1 MRVALL
7 VSFVLGMSGS
17 TLAQAQV
24 SPAANLGDRYVKAC
38 LKEDTE
44 AFCRCEYQ
52 AVAQRVKDPKDLE
65 FLTQLEEQTAGL
77 PDDALDEAMKKL
89 PPDRLQWVIT
99 LSQEMAPT
107 VEKCPDYRPRN

>member
-1 MRVALL
+1 MRVTLL
-7 VSFVLGMSGS
+7 VSFVLGMSGI

-24 SPAANLGDRYVKAC
+24 TAPDLEARYVKAC
-38 LKEDTE
+38 LKEDKE
-44 AFCRCEYQ
+44 AYCRCEFQ
-52 AVAQRVKDPKDLE
+52 ALAQRVKDPKDLE